1 MIDKSKSPS
10 TLTMVLMPLLALIV
24 LVMSC
29 VGAVLLEGKA
39 DTNSPIFTVLP
50 LSTNRVTNIV
60 RTLKTE
66 PVSGPCPEC
75 GQPNHHD
82 RRVDYLAACDM
93 IYLSLKTSFGTNVTL
108 VGCGPTNYWIATN
121 LFLRPIVGRT
131 QPGFQ
136 PPPLPR

>member
-1 MIDKSKSPS
+1 MDDPCLDHIP
-10 TLTMVLMPLLALIV
+10 VLLLLLLAIFLFAV
-24 LVMSC
+24 SVRPAETNGPMFS
-29 VGAVLLEGKA
+29 VGA
-39 DTNSPIFTVLP
+39 T
-50 LSTNRVTNIV
+50 STNRVTNIV

-66 PVSGPCPEC
+66 PVEGLCPEC
-75 GQPNHHD
+75 GQPNHHE
-82 RRVDYLAACDM
+82 RRVDYLCAFDM
-93 IYLSLKTSFGTNVTL
+93 VYLSLKTSYGTNMTL